1 MKIGLS
7 AYDMTAADLLDLV
20 RAADEVG
27 LDSLWLGEHVFH
39 PQDYTS
45 VHPGHEVK
53 QHHTGPLV
61 QEKTH
66 LLDPLVTLAAAAAT
80 TERIRLATGVFV
92 LPLREPLL
100 VARAAASLAEISGG
114 RFLLGVGAGWLA
126 EEFAALDVP
135 FRTRGRRL
143 DESLAVLRACLG
155 GGTVEYHGEI
165 FDFAALEMSPAP
177 VTVPLIIGGNSDAA
191 LRRAARTGDGWF
203 SSGTPDY
210 AEAVRLRDRL
220 LALRTDLGKQTEPF
234 ETVVRIEGADPE
246 DVRRYGAAGFD
257 HVVIWADQVWPDGGS
272 LDEKRARLTQVAR
285 ELRDATQD
293 LQRGER

>member
-1 MKIGLS
+1 MRIGLS
-7 AYDMTAADLLDLV
+7 AYDMTAADLLELV

-27 LDSLWLGEHVFH
+27 FDSLWLGEHVFH

-61 QEKTH
+61 QERTH

-80 TERIRLATGVFV
+80 TRRIRLATGVFV

-114 RFLLGVGAGWLA
+114 RFVLGVGAGWLA
-126 EEFAALDVP
+126 EEFDALGVP
-135 FRTRGRRL
+135 FRARGRRL
-143 DESLAVLRACLG
+143 DESLAVLRGCLAG
-155 GGTVEYHGEI
+155 GPFAYDGEI
-165 FDFAALEMSPAP
+165 FDFAALEMVATP
-177 VTVPLIIGGNSDAA
+177 VDVPLVIGGNSDAA

-203 SSGTPDY
+203 SSGTPDF

-220 LALRTDLGKQTEPF
+220 LELREELGKQAEPF
-234 ETVVRIEGADPE
+234 ETVVRIEGADPQ
-246 DVRRYGAAGFD
+246 DVHRYGAAGFD
-257 HVVIWADQVWPDGGS
+257 HVVIWADQVWPEGGS
-272 LDEKRARLTQVAR
+272 LEEKRARLMQAAR
-285 ELRDATQD
+285 ALREATED
-293 LQRGER
+293 LN

>member
-1 MKIGLS
+1 MRIGLS

-27 LDSLWLGEHVFH
+27 FDSLWLGEHVFH
-39 PQDYTS
+39 PQDYSS

-61 QEKTH
+61 QERTH

-80 TERIRLATGVFV
+80 TRRIRLATGVFV

-114 RFLLGVGAGWLA
+114 RFVLGVGAGWLA
-126 EEFAALDVP
+126 EEFDALGVP

-143 DESLAVLRACLG
+143 DESLAVLRGCLAG
-155 GGTVEYHGEI
+155 GPVEYHGEI
-165 FDFAALEMSPAP
+165 FDFAALEMVAAP
-177 VTVPLIIGGNSDAA
+177 VEVPLVVGGNSDAA
-191 LRRAARTGDGWF
+191 LRRAARAGDGWF
-203 SSGTPDY
+203 SSGTPDF

-220 LALRTDLGKQTEPF
+220 RGLREELGKQAEPF
-234 ETVVRIEGADPE
+234 ETVVRIEGADPQ

-272 LDEKRARLTQVAR
+272 LEEKRSRLLQAAR
-285 ELRDATQD
+285 ELRAATED
-293 LQRGER
+293 LN